1 MLVGVLEP
9 GGDAMFSAWAP
20 DPEAFFPFDLALAAL
35 PAATDS
41 GFRFLSLMVAKGLGG
56 GYR

>member
-1 MLVGVLEP
+1 MLGGVFEP

-20 DPEAFFPFDLALAAL
+20 DPEALFPFDLVPAAL

-41 GFRFLSLMVAKGLGG
+41 GPRFLSLMFAKGWGVVG
-56 GYR
+56 